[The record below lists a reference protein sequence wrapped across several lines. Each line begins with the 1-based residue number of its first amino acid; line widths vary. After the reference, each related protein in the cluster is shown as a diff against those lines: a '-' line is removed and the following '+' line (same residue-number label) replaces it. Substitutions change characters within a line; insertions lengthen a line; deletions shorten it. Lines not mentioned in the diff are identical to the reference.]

1 MRLYYWSGKNFGDEL
16 NPWLWGRLIPELLDE
31 ASTTT
36 LVGVGTLLNDE
47 LLLNTQENAN
57 RVIFSTGVGY
67 IKKGLPNAKTLGR
80 IYCVRGLLS
89 AKALGL
95 DAALACGDGAYLV
108 KNFIK
113 PATTKLYKYSYIPH
127 HTMANPGLKNVCK
140 EIGIAY
146 IDPSWEVDR
155 CIRMIN
161 FSECVLAEAMH
172 GAIVADALRVP
183 WIPIKSDG
191 SINDFKWQDWLS
203 TLNLQHNPSKISRLY
218 MPSKDDIP
226 RNFKFWI
233 HSKRIEQQ
241 FKKIINQV
249 SPILSQESTID
260 RIHHQLNDRLAQLK
274 TDALTGSL

>member
-1 MRLYYWSGKNFGDEL
+1 MQATCQE
-16 NPWLWGRLIPELLDE
+16 
-31 ASTTT
+31 T
-36 LVGVGTLLNDE
+36 LTLHFAI
-47 LLLNTQENAN
+47 QQ
-57 RVIFSTGVGY
+57 IFFPY
-67 IKKGLPNAKTLGR
+67 
-80 IYCVRGLLS
+80 
-89 AKALGL
+89 
-95 DAALACGDGAYLV
+95 
-108 KNFIK
+108 
-113 PATTKLYKYSYIPH
+113 
-127 HTMANPGLKNVCK
+127 
-140 EIGIAY
+140 GIAY

-218 MPSKDDIP
+218 MPSKDGIP

-241 FKKIINQV
+241 FKKIINQG
-249 SPILSQESTID
+249 SPLLSQESTID